1 MKTLAVLIVWA
12 TALSAG
18 LGAQAPTSVET
29 LYADVKAK
37 EKAVRTALEDRSA
50 TPAVLKAVRTV
61 VEDYETLVT
70 RFPSSAYAD
79 DALWFAGWL
88 SFDAFERFH
97 DDQERSA
104 GIRLWQGLTTQY
116 PGSKLARQV
125 PQQLAKREGT
135 ATARATATTTPAN
148 ASPAVAR
155 RAVVEKAAPAR
166 AAPRL
171 PPAIIKDIRRTV
183 LPDVVRITIEL
194 DREVA
199 FHDERLSNP
208 ARVFVDLPST
218 RVPADL
224 MDRTIRF
231 ESDADVVRQIRIGQH
246 PNRTTRVVLD
256 VAGVTA
262 YSVYPLYAPYRLV
275 IDCAREAAIS
285 VPVTRR
291 MAPPASPFPL
301 SARPVGSLVRMPLPT
316 PPPSLGPSEIEAAVS
331 ADAQRVISDAVP
343 AILPAP
349 QTGSATPSPPSAPPA
364 SMAAP
369 SRNVGG
375 GFSIA
380 RQLGLGVSRIVID
393 PGHGGHDPG
402 ATGRGVTEAS
412 IVLDIALRLEKLL
425 SNVPGVEVILTR
437 RSDDF
442 VGLQER
448 TAIANREGADLF
460 LSIHAN
466 ANSSAQARGVET
478 YFLNFATTSTAAA
491 VAARENASSGQ
502 PMASLPD
509 LVKTIAL
516 HNKLDESR
524 DFATHV
530 QRAMIERLRGTN
542 KSVKDL
548 GVKQAPFVVLIGASM
563 PSVLAE
569 IAFLTNSQE
578 ARLLRGT
585 AYRQRI
591 AEALFNAIR
600 KYQAALKA
608 DSKVTEQ

>member
-1 MKTLAVLIVWA
+1 MLSVAIVWA
-12 TALSAG
+12 TALCAS
-18 LGAQAPTSVET
+18 LGAQAPSVET
-29 LYADVKAK
+29 LYADAKAK
-37 EKAVRTALEDRSA
+37 EKAVRTALQDASA
-50 TPAVLKAVRTV
+50 TAAVLKAVRTV
-61 VEDYETLVT
+61 VDDYVT
-70 RFPSSAYAD
+70 IADKFPSSAYAD

-88 SFDAFERFH
+88 SFDAFDRFG
-97 DDQERSA
+97 DDQERA
-104 GIRLWQGLTTQY
+104 AAMRLWQGLTTQY
-116 PGSKLARQV
+116 PASRLAKQV
-125 PQQLAKREGT
+125 PSQLAKRQGAPPAPKVPAPASRT
-135 ATARATATTTPAN
+135 TSSRPPAPTRATAQV
-148 ASPAVAR
+148 SPAT
-155 RAVVEKAAPAR
+155 
-166 AAPRL
+166 L
-171 PPAIIKDIRRTV
+171 KDIRRTV

-199 FHDERLSNP
+199 FHDERLANP

-218 RVPADL
+218 RVPAEL

-231 ESDADVVRQIRIGQH
+231 ESDADVVRQIRIGRH

-256 VAGVTA
+256 VAGVTE

-275 IDCAREAAIS
+275 IDCAREAAAT
-285 VPVTRR
+285 VPVSRQV
-291 MAPPASPFPL
+291 APPLTPFPL
-301 SARPVGSLVRMPLPT
+301 STRPVGSVVRLPLPT
-316 PPPSLGPSEIEAAVS
+316 GPPSLPTPEVAPAVLV
-331 ADAQRVISDAVP
+331 DAQPVMSDAVP
-343 AILPAP
+343 ATVPVPAAVAP
-349 QTGSATPSPPSAPPA
+349 AAAASTAPPA
-364 SMAAP
+364 SMPAP

-380 RQLGLGVSRIVID
+380 RQLGLSVSRIVID

-425 SNVPGVEVILTR
+425 SSVPGLEVILTR
-437 RSDDF
+437 RADEF

-448 TAIANREGADLF
+448 TAIANSEGADLF

-466 ANSSAQARGVET
+466 ANSSAQARGIET
-478 YFLNFATTSTAAA
+478 YFLNFATTSAAAA

-530 QRAMIERLRGTN
+530 QRAMIDHLKAANR
-542 KSVKDL
+542 SVKDL
-548 GVKQAPFVVLIGASM
+548 GVRQAPFVVLIGASM
-563 PSVLAE
+563 PSALTE
-569 IAFLTNSQE
+569 ISFVTNSQE
-578 ARLLRGT
+578 ARLLRST

-600 KYQAALKA
+600 KYQGALKA
-608 DSKVTEQ
+608 DSKITQQ

>member
-1 MKTLAVLIVWA
+1 MKTPAVLIVWA

-18 LGAQAPTSVET
+18 LGAQTPTSVET
-29 LYADVKAK
+29 LYADAKAK
-37 EKAVRTALEDRSA
+37 EKAVRTALEDRAA

-135 ATARATATTTPAN
+135 ATATATTTPAH

-155 RAVVEKAAPAR
+155 RTVVEKVAPAR

-171 PPAIIKDIRRTV
+171 SPAIIKDIRRTV

-256 VAGVTA
+256 VAGVTE

-275 IDCAREAAIS
+275 IDCAREAPIS

-291 MAPPASPFPL
+291 VAPPAIPFPL
-301 SARPVGSLVRMPLPT
+301 STRPVGSLVRMPLPS
-316 PPPSLGPSEIEAAVS
+316 PLPSLAPPETEAAVP
-331 ADAQRVISDAVP
+331 APAQPVISDAVP
-343 AILPAP
+343 ATLPAP
-349 QTGSATPSPPSAPPA
+349 QAGSAAPSPPGTPPA
-364 SMAAP
+364 SMPAP

-437 RSDDF
+437 RSDEF

-466 ANSSAQARGVET
+466 ANASAQARGVET

-569 IAFLTNSQE
+569 IAFVTNSQE

-600 KYQAALKA
+600 KYQVALKA